1 MEQKKDGFISVG
13 YSLDKTVI
21 YDKKYDN
28 AQKGEASIFA
38 LSANVKKAD
47 KDTTITS
54 DYAMAYISEVTPM
67 AIVTRAMTLLMV
79 VSILPL
85 NVLQLITLMNYGLA

>member
-54 DYAMAYISEVTPM
+54 DYAMGTFL
-67 AIVTRAMTLLMV
+67 R
-79 VSILPL
+79 
-85 NVLQLITLMNYGLA
+85 